1 MKDYK
6 YLVANG
12 CSFVQGSGLHE
23 PLPNWPVKNVEGRFS
38 DVLSKKLNCQE
49 INIAAGGAGNDK
61 IVRTTF
67 EWVEQNKEKLDTLI
81 ILGLSH
87 WTRKEIWVNEIN
99 EYDKFKTV
107 QEDFYYNEFV
117 KKHLNYEQEM
127 INLKRN
133 LTMLDAYIK
142 QVNPTVDLLIFGS
155 FEIDNLVL
163 DSFNSFK
170 FNSKDASWLKYIQKK
185 RTVTSC
191 SHPNK
196 ETHKLFAEQLYDYL
210 KGLKG

>member
-1 MKDYK
+1 VKDYK

-81 ILGLSH
+81 ILGLSY
-87 WTRKEIWVNEIN
+87 WARKEIWVNEKN
-99 EYDKFKTV
+99 MYDKFKLV
-107 QEDFYYNEFV
+107 QRDFYYNEFV

-170 FNSKDASWLKYIQKK
+170 FNSKNKCWGQIVEKNRMYTIDG
-185 RTVTSC
+185 
-191 SHPNK
+191 HPNK
-196 ETHKLFAEQLYDYL
+196 EAHKLIADELYDFIE
-210 KGLKG
+210 KI

>member
-12 CSFVQGSGLHE
+12 CSFVQGSGLHD

-49 INIAAGGAGNDK
+49 INIAAGGSGNDK

-81 ILGLSH
+81 ILGLSD
-87 WTRKEIWVNEIN
+87 WARKEIWVNEKN
-99 EYDKFKTV
+99 MYDKFKLV
-107 QEDFYYNEFV
+107 QRDFYYNEFV

-170 FNSKDASWLKYIQKK
+170 FNSKNKCWGQFVEKN
-185 RTVTSC
+185 RMHTSC

-196 ETHKLFAEQLYDYL
+196 EAHKLIADELYDFIE
-210 KGLKG
+210 KI

>member
-12 CSFVQGSGLHE
+12 CSFVQGSGLHD

-81 ILGLSH
+81 ILGLSY
-87 WTRKEIWVNEIN
+87 WVRKEIWVNEKN
-99 EYDKFKTV
+99 MYDKFKLV
-107 QEDFYYNEFV
+107 QRDFYYNEFV

-170 FNSKDASWLKYIQKK
+170 FNSKNKCWGQFVGKN
-185 RTVTSC
+185 RMHTSC

-196 ETHKLFAEQLYDYL
+196 EAHKLIADELYDFIE
-210 KGLKG
+210 KI

>member
-12 CSFVQGSGLHE
+12 CSFVQGSGLHDL
-23 PLPNWPVKNVEGRFS
+23 LPNWPVKNVEGRFS

-107 QEDFYYNEFV
+107 QEDFYYKEFV

-196 ETHKLFAEQLYDYL
+196 EAHKLFAEQLYDYL

>member
-12 CSFVQGSGLHE
+12 CSFVQGSGIYG
-23 PLPNWPVKNVEGRFS
+23 PLGNNPVKNIEGRFS
-38 DVLSKKLNCQE
+38 DILSKKLNCQE
-49 INIAAGGAGNDK
+49 INFATGGAGNDK

-87 WTRKEIWVNEIN
+87 WARKEIWVNEKN
-99 EYDKFKTV
+99 MYDKFKTV
-107 QEDFYYNEFV
+107 QKYFYHDEFV

-155 FEIDNLVL
+155 FKIDNLVL

-170 FNSKDASWLKYIQKK
+170 FNSEDASWTMYIKKK

-196 ETHKLFAEQLYDYL
+196 EAHKLFAEQLYDYL

>member
-12 CSFVQGSGLHE
+12 CSFVQGSGLHD

-49 INIAAGGAGNDK
+49 INIAAGGSGNDK

-170 FNSKDASWLKYIQKK
+170 FNSKNKCWGQFVEKN
-185 RTVTSC
+185 RMHTSC

-196 ETHKLFAEQLYDYL
+196 EAHKLIADELYDFIE
-210 KGLKG
+210 KI

>member
-12 CSFVQGSGLHE
+12 CSFVQGSGLHG
-23 PLPNWPVKNVEGRFS
+23 PLSNQPVKNVEGRFS

-49 INIAAGGAGNDK
+49 INIAAGGSGNDK

-87 WTRKEIWVNEIN
+87 WARKEIWVNEKN
-99 EYDKFKTV
+99 MYDKFKLV
-107 QEDFYYNEFV
+107 QKDFYYNEFV

-133 LTMLDAYIK
+133 LIMLDAYIK

-170 FNSKDASWLKYIQKK
+170 FNSKDASWSKFITNN
-185 RTVTSC
+185 RIETSC

-196 ETHKLFAEQLYDYL
+196 EAHKLFSEQLYDYL

>member
-12 CSFVQGSGLHE
+12 CSFVQGSGLHD

-81 ILGLSH
+81 ILGLSY
-87 WTRKEIWVNEIN
+87 WARKEIWVNEKN
-99 EYDKFKTV
+99 MYDKFKLV
-107 QEDFYYNEFV
+107 QRDFYYNEFV

-170 FNSKDASWLKYIQKK
+170 FNSKNKCWGQFVEKNRMHTIGG
-185 RTVTSC
+185 
-191 SHPNK
+191 HPNK
-196 ETHKLFAEQLYDYL
+196 EAHKLIADELYDFIE
-210 KGLKG
+210 KI

>member
-1 MKDYK
+1 
-6 YLVANG
+6 
-12 CSFVQGSGLHE
+12 
-23 PLPNWPVKNVEGRFS
+23 
-38 DVLSKKLNCQE
+38 
-49 INIAAGGAGNDK
+49 
-61 IVRTTF
+61 
-67 EWVEQNKEKLDTLI
+67 
-81 ILGLSH
+81 
-87 WTRKEIWVNEIN
+87 
-99 EYDKFKTV
+99 
-107 QEDFYYNEFV
+107 
-117 KKHLNYEQEM
+117 
-127 INLKRN
+127 
-133 LTMLDAYIK
+133 MLDAYIK

-196 ETHKLFAEQLYDYL
+196 EAHKLFAEQLYDYL

>member
-12 CSFVQGSGLHE
+12 CSFVQGSGLHGS
-23 PLPNWPVKNVEGRFS
+23 LPNWPVKNVEGRFS

-170 FNSKDASWLKYIQKK
+170 FNSKNKCWDQFVEKT
-185 RTVTSC
+185 RMHTSC

-196 ETHKLFAEQLYDYL
+196 EAHKLIADELYDFIE
-210 KGLKG
+210 KI

>member
-12 CSFVQGSGLHE
+12 CSFVQGSGLHD

-81 ILGLSH
+81 ILGLSY
-87 WTRKEIWVNEIN
+87 WVRKEIWVNEKN
-99 EYDKFKTV
+99 MYDKFKLV
-107 QEDFYYNEFV
+107 QRDFYYNEFV

-170 FNSKDASWLKYIQKK
+170 FNSKNKCWDQFVEKNRMHTIDG
-185 RTVTSC
+185 
-191 SHPNK
+191 HPNK
-196 ETHKLFAEQLYDYL
+196 EAHKLIADELYDFIE
-210 KGLKG
+210 KI